1 MHTRENALQLWLNT
15 LQIHPQYELRPLA
28 GDASFRRYFR
38 LKTHDNTQIIM
49 DAPPDKLSLDPF
61 IQIANQLHQHGFH
74 IPKIHAINHQ
84 QGFMLLED
92 FGDQL
97 FLKALSI
104 KNADPLYRQAISV
117 LTDMQQCNTDDLE
130 HFDQAF
136 MLNELTQ
143 FSDWFLKKYLDLS
156 LDTAEQQLIKQTMN
170 WLTERLANQPQVFI
184 HRDYHSRN
192 IMLLSNPINT
202 LGIID
207 FQDAMRGPWTYD
219 LVSLLKD
226 CYVAWPREQ
235 VIEWVSYFYQLNQTA
250 TTQTFDHFL
259 RDFDLCGLERHL
271 RVLGTFCRL
280 CFRDNKPHYLNDLPL
295 TFRYV
300 MSCLVEY
307 DELKP
312 FYTWMQQRVQP
323 IFNSRLEE
331 KV

>member
-1 MHTRENALQLWLNT
+1 MHTRENALQLWLDT
-15 LQIHPQYELRPLA
+15 LQIHPQYELSPLA

-38 LKTHDNTQIIM
+38 LKTHDNTHIIM

-61 IQIANQLHQHGFH
+61 VQIASQLHQQGFH
-74 IPKIHAINHQ
+74 TPQIHAIDHQ

-104 KNADPLYRQAISV
+104 QNADPLYRQAIAI
-117 LTDMQQCNTDDLE
+117 LTKMQQCNTDDLA

-136 MLNELTQ
+136 MLNELAQ
-143 FSDWFLKKYLDLS
+143 FSDWFLKKYLNLS
-156 LDTAEQQLIKQTMN
+156 LNAEEQQLIQETMT
-170 WLTERLANQPQVFI
+170 WLTDRLANQPQVFV

-192 IMLLSNPINT
+192 IMLLPNSTPT

-226 CYVAWPREQ
+226 CYIAWPREQ
-235 VIEWVSYFYQLNQTA
+235 VIEWVTYFYQLNQTA
-250 TTQTFDHFL
+250 TTQTLDHVL

-280 CFRDNKPHYLNDLPL
+280 YFRDNKPHYLNDLPL
-295 TFRYV
+295 TFQYV

-323 IFNSRLEE
+323 LFLSREQ
-331 KV
+331 